1 MEESEA
7 RQWLGEAL
15 SIFSDIAE
23 AYGRQRRPGKR
34 QKLMAGVSG
43 ESTPPSSHLM
53 LTKSSPLETVLSLVT
68 VPGYSKSFLT

>member
-23 AYGRQRRPGKR
+23 AYGRMPRLQAEENMTRVFDKQSKRPHAQG
-34 QKLMAGVSG
+34 
-43 ESTPPSSHLM
+43 
-53 LTKSSPLETVLSLVT
+53 
-68 VPGYSKSFLT
+68 